1 MRSPA
6 RTRDKARIPALFF
19 RGPMFVARLGWLAKH
34 SLSIPHFAVSHSNVF
49 SRCQSYPTGY
59 SKQGNTVGAVPFL
72 FPSLGVVC
80 TYVRPGQLPKH
91 THTFGSD
98 GRIARQI
105 IRVQS
110 RDRFSRE
117 FKKRMAS
124 IGSTSYQK
132 HRTDQWFVS
141 GERRSTNMS
150 SRVRTELRSHSG
162 WVGETRGRAGT
173 I

>member
-1 MRSPA
+1 MA
-6 RTRDKARIPALFF
+6 REAQFVHSSFRRVPFQCVQSVSIIPDRVLETGEC
-19 RGPMFVARLGWLAKH
+19 RRRC
-34 SLSIPHFAVSHSNVF
+34 SLSIPLAWRGVHIRS
-49 SRCQSYPTGY
+49 SRTIAQT
-59 SKQGNTVGAVPFL
+59 
-72 FPSLGVVC
+72 
-80 TYVRPGQLPKH
+80 H

-141 GERRSTNMS
+141 GERRSTNTS